1 MKKNLAFLLAAIL
14 LLTSMLGLTVAAETE
29 AAAAQAPSQEIAYFN
44 VSVMVG
50 AKLLFAVP
58 ADGYDVS
65 AVDGSVENLELLVW
79 EEGASNGSY
88 GRLDAEKNGAIL
100 KSQGTQKIGDNR
112 YIVFSYNGLSASE
125 MSKVVYARVLTTDSR
140 GLRTYGQLYDYS
152 VAEFANAYLNKESS
166 AHKALVESMMDYGH
180 FAADYKGVSSYT
192 AEQAKALKKVTVKA
206 MLEGTELF
214 TEVTHI
220 APAGTEVTLKAPLA
234 DGYTFSSW
242 GEGVTDGKIT
252 VTDDVEIVANY
263 EYFEFLNWNFED
275 ETAGAIKDRDNGS
288 GFLLNGAS
296 YTLQSGKNGNWA
308 MGSTSAAQRVPHEYT
323 QYKFVADP
331 NNSDNTCVMLTNTG
345 AGEVKLVDAI
355 SYFKGT
361 GVGDTIS
368 SVTIEFDVTASA
380 NGTFA
385 QSDIRID
392 RFGTATRND
401 KGGSVSLVRFNHD
414 GDIVL
419 NSDDGKLIAKAS
431 ATEAVRIAVTLDF
444 ANNTLIGYANGVEV
458 CSKSGVMSTTNV
470 KDYLASLEAGIN
482 TRFRLSYYGGY
493 LGANFVASIPASLV
507 EDGTFTFT
515 KVDALEIKTIGTS
528 KFSQCYTKNSDG
540 SYAFYNVTDPAKV
553 PAGTE
558 LYTAVV
564 DYDKLAAY
572 LEANHSV
579 YLDNVVITYNNPMA
593 K

>member
-1 MKKNLAFLLAAIL
+1 MKKKLAFLLAMVLSLSTLFCLAPMA
-14 LLTSMLGLTVAAETE
+14 SAETTAE
-29 AAAAQAPSQEIAYFN
+29 STVAPSQEIAYFN
-44 VSVMVG
+44 VSIKTNVE
-50 AKLLFAVP
+50 LLFAVP
-58 ADGYDVS
+58 AEGYTVKDGV
-65 AVDGSVENLELLVW
+65 APVQLLLW
-79 EEGASNGSY
+79 EGASGT
-88 GRLDAEKNGAIL
+88 GRYNYTDPKAIKLDAKGQAPINGANHFIF
-100 KSQGTQKIGDNR
+100 T
-112 YIVFSYNGLSASE
+112 YNGLSAIE
-125 MSKVVYARVLTTDSR
+125 MSKVVYARVIYTDSI
-140 GLRTYGQLYDYS
+140 GLRSYGNLYDYS
-152 VAEFANAYLNKESS
+152 IAEYANAYLNNDNSKQ
-166 AHKALVESMMDYGH
+166 KDLVEAMMDYGH
-180 FAADYKGVSSYT
+180 FAADYKGKTSYT
-192 AEQAKALKKVTVKA
+192 AEETKNLKKVTVTAKVN
-206 MLEGTELF
+206 GTELL
-214 TEVTHI
+214 TQVTQL
-220 APAGTEVTLKAPLA
+220 APAGTELTLTAPHI

-252 VTDDVEIVANY
+252 LNNDVELIANY
-263 EYFEFLNWNFED
+263 DVFEFLNWDFED
-275 ETAGAIKDRDNGS
+275 ESVGALKDRDS
-288 GFLLNGAS
+288 SSDFSLNGEK
-296 YTLQSGKNGNWA
+296 YTLQSGTNKNWA
-308 MGSTSAAQRVPHEYT
+308 MGSTADDQRVPHEYS

-331 NNSDNTCVMLTNTG
+331 NNSENKCVMLTNTG

-355 SYFKGT
+355 SSFKGT

-392 RFGTATRND
+392 RFGTATTDN
-401 KGGSVSLVRFNHD
+401 GGSSISLVRFNHN

-419 NSDDGKLIAKAS
+419 NSDSGKLIAKAS

-458 CSKSGVMSTTNV
+458 CSKSGVMSATNA
-470 KDYLASLEAGIN
+470 KDYLASLEAGKN

-493 LGANFVASIPASLV
+493 LGANFATVPASLV

-515 KVDALEIKTIGTS
+515 KVDSLVVANS
-528 KFSQCYTKNSDG
+528 FSQCYTKNSDG
-540 SYAFYNVTDPAKV
+540 TYKYYNGTDPTKV

-564 DYDKLAAY
+564 DYDKFGAY

-579 YLDNVVITYNNPMA
+579 YLDNILITYGDYI